1 MLLRYKDGKKC
12 YCGILFDFVFFYL
25 FNILFIDNTLES
37 FMMKGI
43 RFLLIVFIP
52 YDLALKQGKTK
63 KIRKFCN
70 LQEWK

>member
-37 FMMKGI
+37 FMDE
-43 RFLLIVFIP
+43 R
-52 YDLALKQGKTK
+52 D
-63 KIRKFCN
+63 
-70 LQEWK
+70 